1 MNAAHHIAFNCQDRA
16 AQERFYTKLLGFRR
30 ARVFNAGTLDEFVML
45 RLGGT
50 CLELFQAKGI
60 PASARASEQPV
71 GFKHLAFEVADIEA
85 KVAEVKAAGIET
97 QDIIDCSSVVPGL
110 RICFF
115 RDPEGNLLELM
126 EGWSDD
132 PKPPAISC

>member
-1 MNAAHHIAFNCQDRA
+1 MNSTHHIAFTCKDRA

-30 ARVFNAGTLDEFVML
+30 ARVFNPGTPDEFVML

-50 CLELFQAKGI
+50 CIELFQAKGL
-60 PASARASEQPV
+60 PPSAKASEQPL
-71 GFKHLAFEVADIEA
+71 GFKHMAYEVADIEA

-97 QDIIDCSSVVPGL
+97 QKIIDCSSVVPGL

-115 RDPEGNLLELM
+115 SDPEGNLLELM
-126 EGWSDD
+126 QGWSDD
-132 PKPPAISC
+132 ASLPAM